1 MYKACLSLF
10 MGETLVVQRVGLLDK
25 ITEPGVQLHT
35 SLSISLWGAGEEER
49 RKRGDGRKRKEKSEE
64 KEREV
69 RGGERREFSFQW
81 LGFMQIA
88 GTLRRIRG
96 LDSQG
101 PQSLRGSD
109 SHHITCKPLSVQ
121 VGVSCRG
128 CL

>member
-49 RKRGDGRKRKEKSEE
+49 RKRGDGRKT
-64 KEREV
+64 ERAA